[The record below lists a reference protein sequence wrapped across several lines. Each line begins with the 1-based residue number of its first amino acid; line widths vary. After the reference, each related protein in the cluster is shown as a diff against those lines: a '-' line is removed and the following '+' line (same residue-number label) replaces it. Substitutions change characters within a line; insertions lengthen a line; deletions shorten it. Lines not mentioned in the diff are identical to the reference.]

1 MLKVY
6 PKCCPLPRNQDLSKL
21 EPTLHENVCKL
32 VAAFSADGI
41 CRRSVNIIF
50 SVYFYADSSTPN
62 VSLTYQ
68 NGSQFEQALI
78 YARMHAPTQ
87 YSFFLW
93 LIGFVE
99 NLLGLKLFSLH
110 ITSTCI

>member
-41 CRRSVNIIF
+41 CRRSVNILF

-87 YSFFLW
+87 YSFFFFY
-93 LIGFVE
+93 G
-99 NLLGLKLFSLH
+99 
-110 ITSTCI
+110 